1 MIRAT
6 VARTVWNS
14 GVTGYEVKA
23 EGHAGAGEY
32 GQDIVCAAVSVLL
45 QTLANEVTEAARAG
59 LLAVGVV
66 AHGDGWMKVEMT
78 PTDQTQDMADAW
90 VELVQDGID
99 ALAESYPENVE
110 LEVHY
115 VYADTKE
122 LEPDKLADMV
132 SGKMNLQ
139 YFAEGGDGGAGAA
152 EGGAAEAAAPAV
164 QEPALRPAQERLAR
178 RSGALKGKAAGGE
191 KLPQPP
197 AGGSPLKEGAS
208 GSESDPA
215 EAEKHQEPAKEP
227 KAEKTPEERRRA
239 FGEMVQ
245 GEYSDVFQE
254 MMQRAIDKATENI
267 RQNPQVA
274 RLTQA
279 LANAYGVDTEDMDGL
294 IEAVE
299 AGRVKDEKY
308 FEDLAQQRGVSV
320 KTARELDKMESDLK
334 RSNSRNA
341 QLQAMQQEA
350 ARQQRVSQIQAQ
362 WEAQAAQLKTQYP
375 DFELQE
381 VLANEQ
387 VADLMRRGVSLPDAY
402 RAAYFDHIMQQ
413 ATAQTAQKVEQGVAA
428 RIQQRASRPGEN
440 GTRPGG
446 AVTTHVDVASM
457 SRRQLEDLERRAR
470 RGEKITL

>member
-6 VARTVWNS
+6 VARTVWAS

-23 EGHAGAGEY
+23 EGHAGAGKY
-32 GQDIVCAAVSVLL
+32 GQDVVCAAVSVLL

-78 PTDQTQDMADAW
+78 PTDQTQDMVEAW
-90 VELVQDGID
+90 VQLVQDGID

-139 YFAEGGDGGAGAA
+139 YFADGGDGGAGAA

-208 GSESDPA
+208 GSEGDPA

-299 AGRVKDEKY
+299 NGRVKDEKY
-308 FEDLAQQRGVSV
+308 YEDLAQQRGVSV

-334 RSNSRNA
+334 RSNTRNA

>member
-78 PTDQTQDMADAW
+78 PADQTQDMADAW

-299 AGRVKDEKY
+299 NGRVKDEKY
-308 FEDLAQQRGVSV
+308 YEDLAQQRGVSV

-334 RSNSRNA
+334 RSNTRNA

-350 ARQQRVSQIQAQ
+350 TRQQRVSQIQAQ

-428 RIQQRASRPGEN
+428 RIQQRAGRPGEN

>member
-197 AGGSPLKEGAS
+197 ASGSPLKEGAS

-279 LANAYGVDTEDMDGL
+279 LANAYGVDTDDMDGL

-299 AGRVKDEKY
+299 NGRVKDEKY
-308 FEDLAQQRGVSV
+308 YEDLAQQRGVSV

-334 RSNSRNA
+334 RSNTRNA

-350 ARQQRVSQIQAQ
+350 TRQQRVSQIQAQ

-428 RIQQRASRPGEN
+428 RIQQRAGRPGEN

>member
-152 EGGAAEAAAPAV
+152 EGGAAEAEPPAV
-164 QEPALRPAQERLAR
+164 QAPALRPAQERLAR

-197 AGGSPLKEGAS
+197 ASGSPLKEGAS

-279 LANAYGVDTEDMDGL
+279 LANAYGVDTDDMDGL

-299 AGRVKDEKY
+299 NGRVKDEKY
-308 FEDLAQQRGVSV
+308 YEDLAQQRGVSV

-334 RSNSRNA
+334 RSNTRNA

-350 ARQQRVSQIQAQ
+350 TRQQRVSQIQAQ

-428 RIQQRASRPGEN
+428 RIQQRAGRPGEN

>member
-6 VARTVWNS
+6 VARTVWAS

-59 LLAVGVV
+59 LLAVGAV

-299 AGRVKDEKY
+299 NGRVKDEKY
-308 FEDLAQQRGVSV
+308 YEDLAQQRGVSV

>member
-6 VARTVWNS
+6 VARTVWAS

-23 EGHAGAGEY
+23 EGHAGAGKY
-32 GQDIVCAAVSVLL
+32 GQDVVCAAVSVLL

-78 PTDQTQDMADAW
+78 PTDQTQDMVEAW
-90 VELVQDGID
+90 VQLVQDGID

-139 YFAEGGDGGAGAA
+139 YFADGGDGGAGAA

-279 LANAYGVDTEDMDGL
+279 LANAYGVDTDDMDGL

-299 AGRVKDEKY
+299 NGRVKDEKY
-308 FEDLAQQRGVSV
+308 YEDLAQQRGVSV

-334 RSNSRNA
+334 RSNTRNA

-428 RIQQRASRPGEN
+428 RI
-440 GTRPGG
+440 
-446 AVTTHVDVASM
+446 
-457 SRRQLEDLERRAR
+457 
-470 RGEKITL
+470 

>member
-6 VARTVWNS
+6 VARTVWAS

-23 EGHAGAGEY
+23 EGHAGAGKY
-32 GQDIVCAAVSVLL
+32 GQDVVCAAVSVLL

-139 YFAEGGDGGAGAA
+139 KFAEGGDGGAGAA

-191 KLPQPP
+191 NPPQPP

-279 LANAYGVDTEDMDGL
+279 LANAYGVDTDDMDGL

-299 AGRVKDEKY
+299 NGRVKDEKY
-308 FEDLAQQRGVSV
+308 YEDLAQQRGVSV

-334 RSNSRNA
+334 RSNTRNA

-350 ARQQRVSQIQAQ
+350 TRQQRVSQIQAQ

>member
-59 LLAVGVV
+59 LLAVGAV

-299 AGRVKDEKY
+299 NGRVKDEKY
-308 FEDLAQQRGVSV
+308 YEELAQQRGVSV

-362 WEAQAAQLKTQYP
+362 WEAQAAQLKVQYP

-428 RIQQRASRPGEN
+428 RIQQRAGRPGEN

-457 SRRQLEDLERRAR
+457 SRRQLEDLERRVR

>member
-90 VELVQDGID
+90 VELVQDGIN

-122 LEPDKLADMV
+122 LEHDKLADMV

-299 AGRVKDEKY
+299 NGRVKDEKY
-308 FEDLAQQRGVSV
+308 YEDLAQQRGVSV

-334 RSNSRNA
+334 RSNTRNA

>member
-1 MIRAT
+1 MIKVEMMQT
-6 VARTVWNS
+6 DKGYSVAAS
-14 GVTGYEVKA
+14 
-23 EGHAGAGEY
+23 GHADYAPK

-45 QTLANEVTEAARAG
+45 QTLANKVEEAARQKQLESSCVQHGESFVVQAKPSGGMTGIMVAAWYDFVEEGLSELAG
-59 LLAVGVV
+59 QYPD
-66 AHGDGWMKVEMT
+66 H
-78 PTDQTQDMADAW
+78 
-90 VELVQDGID
+90 VELYIYDDSDGCD
-99 ALAESYPENVE
+99 APEKA
-110 LEVHY
+110 L
-115 VYADTKE
+115 
-122 LEPDKLADMV
+122 
-132 SGKMNLQ
+132 NLQ
-139 YFAEGGDGGAGAA
+139 KFAEGGDGGAGAA

-164 QEPALRPAQERLAR
+164 QAPALRPAQERLAR

-197 AGGSPLKEGAS
+197 AGGSPLNEGAS

-279 LANAYGVDTEDMDGL
+279 LANAYGVDTDDMDGL

-299 AGRVKDEKY
+299 NGRVKDEKY
-308 FEDLAQQRGVSV
+308 YEDLAQQRGVSV

-334 RSNSRNA
+334 RSNTRNA

-350 ARQQRVSQIQAQ
+350 TRQQRVSQIQAQ

-413 ATAQTAQKVEQGVAA
+413 ATAQTA
-428 RIQQRASRPGEN
+428 
-440 GTRPGG
+440 
-446 AVTTHVDVASM
+446 
-457 SRRQLEDLERRAR
+457 
-470 RGEKITL
+470 

>member
-279 LANAYGVDTEDMDGL
+279 LANAYGVDTDDMNGL

-299 AGRVKDEKY
+299 NGRVKDEKY
-308 FEDLAQQRGVSV
+308 YEDLAQQRGVSV

-334 RSNSRNA
+334 RSNTRNA

-350 ARQQRVSQIQAQ
+350 TRQQRVSQIQAQ

-428 RIQQRASRPGEN
+428 RIQQRAGRPGEN

>member
-23 EGHAGAGEY
+23 EGHAGAGEH
-32 GQDIVCAAVSVLL
+32 GQDIVWAAVSVLL

-299 AGRVKDEKY
+299 NGRVKDEKY
-308 FEDLAQQRGVSV
+308 YEDLAQQRGVSV

-334 RSNSRNA
+334 RSNTRNA

-350 ARQQRVSQIQAQ
+350 TRQQRVSQIQAQ

-428 RIQQRASRPGEN
+428 RIQQRAGRPGEN